1 MNVIGEKGIVKYAN
15 GFIVKDLD
23 IDEFNII
30 PEANAISEAI
40 NFINAEK
47 YMWEVEYE
55 EENQENK
62 YDYYPNDIANGDIFG
77 NETVNSL
84 GLETVTNIA
93 FITFNWWLWSNVT
106 YPQMAQQTI
115 EATIAHYGRCSIEHK
130 QVVKALR
137 AVNFDIQNPFCYTID
152 INGPEIIDIINID
165 NNDIFWT
172 ANLND
177 IDDDQG
183 SYQWHYPN
191 DWQVSIKGNQLT
203 LNDYSSTSS
212 QQLAVTYTDS
222 KNNIYT
228 DTIVVHF
235 SDEDW
240 QMTENNS
247 TQTIN
252 NVLKE
257 VNKTNG
263 FIIRPNPASDKIT
276 LDIGLVDEMINIEI
290 YDLNGRLINAYNT
303 QDNSYIIDLKH
314 FSNGLYIIKTTIGNK
329 VFKEKLSII
338 K

>member
-1 MNVIGEKGIVKYAN
+1 
-15 GFIVKDLD
+15 
-23 IDEFNII
+23 
-30 PEANAISEAI
+30 
-40 NFINAEK
+40 
-47 YMWEVEYE
+47 
-55 EENQENK
+55 
-62 YDYYPNDIANGDIFG
+62 
-77 NETVNSL
+77 
-84 GLETVTNIA
+84 
-93 FITFNWWLWSNVT
+93 
-106 YPQMAQQTI
+106 
-115 EATIAHYGRCSIEHK
+115 
-130 QVVKALR
+130 
-137 AVNFDIQNPFCYTID
+137 
-152 INGPEIIDIINID
+152 
-165 NNDIFWT
+165 
-172 ANLND
+172 
-177 IDDDQG
+177 
-183 SYQWHYPN
+183 
-191 DWQVSIKGNQLT
+191 
-203 LNDYSSTSS
+203 
-212 QQLAVTYTDS
+212 
-222 KNNIYT
+222 
-228 DTIVVHF
+228 